1 MREHDHAGKHDAA
14 KARTAARRPATAD
27 AADAPLQRLLA
38 LQGRA
43 GNAAVVQMLRGA
55 GQAAEQERHQH
66 GAGCGHQQ
74 AEQAVVQRA
83 VDQDAM
89 DIDRLDFSDAEELSD
104 GGADSEAGEYDF
116 PSFMAERD
124 KYPRATTPTPQP
136 AAGFGE
142 STYGIDPGKV
152 KSMREDRK
160 QGRAVPPLRYRKDN
174 EPLYRWDGRTP
185 DQILGKGFKPW
196 NEKLPAS
203 LRHYQK
209 LLQRTGFVSAT
220 RSPGGYVP
228 DWARQPDG
236 SGWRYVINAPGG
248 IDLVDTLGTTAF
260 AQQQEVIFWKG
271 IQAGYVVRAELC
283 DKNGNVIKVV
293 TDAAGAAAGP
303 AADPNAMDL
312 S

>member
-1 MREHDHAGKHDAA
+1 MRDHDHTGKHAAA
-14 KARTAARRPATAD
+14 KARTAARRPAAP
-27 AADAPLQRLLA
+27 ADAPLQGLLG
-38 LQGRA
+38 LQGSA
-43 GNAAVVQMLRGA
+43 GNAAVVQMLRRA
-55 GQAAEQERHQH
+55 GQPAGQEQHQH

-74 AEQAVVQRA
+74 AEEAVVQRA
-83 VDQDAM
+83 GGQDTTAM

-104 GGADSEAGEYDF
+104 GGTDSEAGEYDY
-116 PSFMAERD
+116 PSFMAERG
-124 KYPRATTPTPQP
+124 KHPRSTTPTPQE

-142 STYGIDPGKV
+142 STYGIDPAKV

-209 LLQRTGFVSAT
+209 LLQRTGFVSTT

-236 SGWRYVINAPGG
+236 SGWRYVIHAPGG
-248 IDLVDTLGTTAF
+248 IDLVDTLGTTSF

-283 DKNGNVIKVV
+283 DAGGNIIKVV
-293 TDAAGAAAGP
+293 KSGGED
-303 AADPNAMDL
+303 AMDID
-312 S
+312 

>member
-1 MREHDHAGKHDAA
+1 MREHDHTRTNAAGKT
-14 KARTAARRPATAD
+14 RNTARRPTTGTED
-27 AADAPLQRLLA
+27 PLQRLRA
-38 LQGRA
+38 LQGAA
-43 GNAAVVQMLRGA
+43 GNAAVVQMLRQNG
-55 GQAAEQERHQH
+55 GQGSGEQEQERHRH

-74 AEQAVVQRA
+74 DGQPTVQRA
-83 VDQDAM
+83 PGQDPMAM

-104 GGADSEAGEYDF
+104 GGTDSEAGEYDF
-116 PSFMAERD
+116 PDFMAERD
-124 KYPRATTPTPQP
+124 KHPRSTTPTPQP
-136 AAGFGE
+136 AAGFGD

-160 QGRAVPPLRYRKDN
+160 QGRDVPPLRYRKDT

-185 DQILGKGFKPW
+185 DQIIGKGFKPW

-209 LLQRTGFVSAT
+209 LLQRTGFVSTT

-236 SGWRYVINAPGG
+236 SGWRYVIHAPGG
-248 IDLVDTLGTTAF
+248 IDLVDTLGTTSF

-271 IQAGYVVRAELC
+271 IQANYVVRAELC
-283 DKNGNVIKVV
+283 DASGKVIKVV
-293 TDAAGAAAGP
+293 KGG
-303 AADPNAMDL
+303 DPDAMDVDG
-312 S
+312 